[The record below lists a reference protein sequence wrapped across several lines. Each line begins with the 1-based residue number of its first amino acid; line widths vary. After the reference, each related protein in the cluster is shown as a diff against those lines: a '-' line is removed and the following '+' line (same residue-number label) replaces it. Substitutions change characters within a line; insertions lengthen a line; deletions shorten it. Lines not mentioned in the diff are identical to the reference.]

1 MPWSLETKK
10 QALTRIRP
18 IQGQLSALEQILAS
32 GADCGPVLQK
42 LAVIRGAVNGLM
54 MPILATYLQE
64 PFMPNGK
71 SRNQRGKSF
80 KKTIS
85 IMRSYLR

>member
-10 QALTRIRP
+10 QVLNRIRP
-18 IQGQLSALEQILAS
+18 IQGQLSALEQSLAS

-64 PFMPNGK
+64 QFMPDER
-71 SRNQRGKSF
+71 SCNQQGKSF
-80 KKTIS
+80 EKTIS